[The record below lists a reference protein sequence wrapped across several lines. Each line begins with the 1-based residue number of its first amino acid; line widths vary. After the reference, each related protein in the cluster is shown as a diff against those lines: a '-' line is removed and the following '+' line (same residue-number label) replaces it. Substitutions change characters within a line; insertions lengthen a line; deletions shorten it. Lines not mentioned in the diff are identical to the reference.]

1 MRTTSA
7 KHLVAAQKMISL
19 PKRLLLVLYGVYA
32 WTTFLVLGSV
42 TLVLLLLAPSLK
54 LRRVVGAQCAK
65 LWLRVAGIPVEF
77 RGADLLPDGPA
88 VIVANHSSYIDGVL
102 LKAVLPSRY
111 AFVIKKEMVKV
122 PFAGLLLRR
131 IGAEFVDRFNRHSGA
146 MDARRL
152 IRTAAG
158 GSSLVFFP
166 EGTFAGRPGLARFHG
181 GAFTIAARAHM
192 PVVPVVIR
200 GARHVLRGG
209 TIWPRPGRVS
219 IQVLCAIE
227 PNPEEPAS
235 THAATLRDQSR
246 AHILQALGEPDLSHD
261 GVAELAAERSLTRGK
276 I

>member
-1 MRTTSA
+1 
-7 KHLVAAQKMISL
+7 MISL
-19 PKRLLLVLYGVYA
+19 PKRLLLILYGVYA
-32 WTTFLVLGSV
+32 WTTFLGLGSV
-42 TLVLLLLAPSLK
+42 TLVLLLVAPGLK
-54 LRRVVGAQCAK
+54 VRRVVGSQCAR
-65 LWLRVAGIPVEF
+65 LWLKVAGIPVEF
-77 RGADLLPDGPA
+77 LGSELLPDGPA
-88 VIVANHSSYIDGVL
+88 VIVANHSSYLDGVL

-122 PFAGLLLRR
+122 PLAGLLLRR

-152 IRTAAG
+152 IRTASG
-158 GSSLVFFP
+158 GGSLVFFP

-181 GAFTIAARAHM
+181 GAFTIASRAQM

-219 IQVLCAIE
+219 IEVLCIIE
-227 PNPEEPAS
+227 PNPDETAS

-261 GVAELAAERSLTRGK
+261 GVAELAAERKVARGK
-276 I
+276 NRRE

>member
-1 MRTTSA
+1 MN
-7 KHLVAAQKMISL
+7 SL
-19 PKRLLLVLYGVYA
+19 PQRFVLILYGVYA
-32 WTTFLVLGSV
+32 WTTFLILGTL
-42 TLVLLLLAPSLK
+42 TLVLLLVAPSLK
-54 LRRVVGAQCAK
+54 VRRFLGSQCAR
-65 LWLRVAGIPVEF
+65 LWLTMAGIPVELL
-77 RGADLLPDGPA
+77 GAEILPDGPA
-88 VIVANHSSYIDGVL
+88 VIVANHSSYIDGVV

-122 PFAGLLLRR
+122 PLAGLLLRR

-158 GSSLVFFP
+158 GASLVFFP

-209 TIWPRPGRVS
+209 TIWPRPGLVS
-219 IQVLCAIE
+219 IEVLCTIA
-227 PNPEEPAS
+227 PNPDEPAS
-235 THAATLRDQSR
+235 ACALSLRDQSR

-261 GVAELAAERSLTRGK
+261 GVAELAADRQAARGK
-276 I
+276 S